1 MNVMDVIVGV
11 HSLVRWLVVVVALIA
26 VVRYALVMAG
36 RAPSSGM
43 DRGLMSGYTGLL
55 DLNVLLGLIII
66 VGLSINTGQV
76 LTVWLEHAV
85 TNIVGVVVAHVFAQR
100 AKKVEDAKLKARTN
114 LLGVV
119 ISIAIIVV
127 GVALIGGWA
136 R

>member
-1 MNVMDVIVGV
+1 MNVIDVIVGV
-11 HSLVRWLVVVVALIA
+11 HGLVRWLVVIIA
-26 VVRYALVMAG
+26 VIAAIRYALVMSG
-36 RAPSSGM
+36 RAQSSGM

-66 VGLSINTGQV
+66 VGLSISTGQV
-76 LTVWLEHAV
+76 LMVWIEHAV
-85 TNIVGVVVAHVFAQR
+85 TNVIGVVVAHFFAQR
-100 AKKVEDAKLKARTN
+100 ARKIEDAKLKARTN

-119 ISIAIIVV
+119 ISLLIIVV

>member
-1 MNVMDVIVGV
+1 MNVIDVIVGV
-11 HSLVRWLVVVVALIA
+11 HGLVRWLVVLVAAIA
-26 VVRYALVMAG
+26 IVRYALILAG
-36 RAPSSGM
+36 RAQASGM

-66 VGLSINTGQV
+66 VGLSISAGQV
-76 LTVWLEHAV
+76 LPVWLVHAV
-85 TNIVGVVVAHVFAQR
+85 TNIIGVAVAHIFAQR
-100 AKKVEDAKLKARTN
+100 AKKMEDAQLKARTS

-119 ISIAIIVV
+119 ISILIIVV

>member
-1 MNVMDVIVGV
+1 MNVINVIVGL
-11 HSLVRWLVVVVALIA
+11 HSLVRWLVVIIAVIA

-36 RAPSSGM
+36 RVQSSRM

-55 DLNVLLGLIII
+55 DLNVLLGTIII
-66 VGLSINTGQV
+66 VGLSISTGQV
-76 LTVWLEHAV
+76 LAAWIEHAL
-85 TNIVGVVVAHVFAQR
+85 TNIIGVAVAHFFARR
-100 AKKVEDAKLKARTN
+100 ARKIEEARLKARTN

-127 GVALIGGWA
+127 GVALVGGWT